1 MWKEAID
8 KEISSLESKGTFS
21 YVLEQQAKG
30 KKILPTRWV
39 LATKQAAPSSADSSS
54 SPPDAV
60 RYKARLV
67 ARGDKQRPGIDFHEV
82 FASVVNASTLR
93 IMLAIAAVEDM
104 ELEQMDVVTAFLNAP
119 LEEELYL
126 RVPEG
131 FPSRP
136 GHVVRL
142 HKSLYGLRQAPRCWN
157 KTLHDF
163 FISKDLQQS
172 QYDSSLYFIPNKLWV
187 AVWVDDLLIMA
198 RNTATST
205 AFKAALSARFEMQDL
220 GPVRRFLGLEV
231 TRDRAAR
238 TISLTAMS
246 NIDDVLVR
254 FRMADAATSLTPM
267 PEGDN
272 LGAREEDEDELPPEY
287 PYRALVGCL
296 NYLVTWVRP
305 DLSFPVLQLARNQ
318 QHPTMRHWLAAKHI
332 LRYLKHTRDLGLC
345 YSAAPNNVTKQV
357 AAAVDGNVVKATQL
371 LCYVDASWAEDESRK
386 SQTGYVFCYGN
397 AAIAWSS
404 RLQSIITL
412 SSTEAEYVALG
423 EAVKSA
429 IYLRN
434 LLREV
439 CNMQNIPPVVFLEDN
454 QGTIKQALNLHTS
467 SRNKH
472 IDIRYH
478 FLKHHFADE
487 SQSFSVHYVPTSLQA
502 ADLLTKSVNRVKVE
516 FLRQIILG
524 G

>member
-1 MWKEAID
+1 
-8 KEISSLESKGTFS
+8 
-21 YVLEQQAKG
+21 
-30 KKILPTRWV
+30 
-39 LATKQAAPSSADSSS
+39 
-54 SPPDAV
+54 
-60 RYKARLV
+60 
-67 ARGDKQRPGIDFHEV
+67 
-82 FASVVNASTLR
+82 
-93 IMLAIAAVEDM
+93 MLAMAAMENL
-104 ELEQMDVVTAFLNAP
+104 ELEHMDVVTAFLNAP

-136 GHVVRL
+136 GHVLRL

-163 FISKDLQQS
+163 LISKGFQQS
-172 QYDSSLYFIPNKLWV
+172 QYDASLYFKPGTLWV
-187 AVWVDDLLIMA
+187 AVWVDDMLIMA
-198 RNTATST
+198 RDTAASK
-205 AFKAALSARFEMQDL
+205 AFKAQLCARFEMQDL

-238 TISLTAMS
+238 TISLTAMD
-246 NIDDVLVR
+246 NINDVLER
-254 FRMADAATSLTPM
+254 FHMSDAATALTPM

-272 LGAREEDEDELPPEY
+272 LSAREEGEDELPPEY

-318 QHPTMRHWLAAKHI
+318 QHPTMRHWRAGKQI
-332 LRYLKHTRDLGLC
+332 LRYLKHTRDLGLV
-345 YSAAPNNVTKQV
+345 YSASLSPVAKQV
-357 AAAVDGNVVKATQL
+357 AATVGDSVVKTKQL

-386 SQTGYVFCYGN
+386 SQTGYAFCYGN
-397 AAIAWSS
+397 GAIAWSS

-423 EAVKSA
+423 EAVMSA

-434 LLREV
+434 LLQELL
-439 CNMQNIPPVVFLEDN
+439 NMSDAPSVAFLEDN

-467 SRNKH
+467 NRTKH

-478 FLKHHFADE
+478 FLKHHFADD
-487 SQSFSVHYVPTSLQA
+487 SQSFSIHYVPTHLQA